1 MTQTAFAFAFPD
13 QPPPAIALPPPRQ
26 APAQRARSPAPPRER
41 KSKLPART
49 ARPGAEVK
57 TLADAVAY
65 VTSRTD
71 WSKSVRDVLA
81 SNVRR
86 MGWVLAIVR
95 ARADP
100 GYILP
105 ERSKLDLTTIAF
117 NIPWI
122 NQCLGDVSYGAA
134 GFRQERT
141 FRTVKSGF
149 RRICRELGKVLPHE
163 AADLP
168 PGDRFTAFIDATT
181 SWGRPAARRFA
192 AWCRDNGLAPE
203 AVTGETLAR
212 YAAFLEQNHFAKR
225 IDRIVPH
232 LTRVWTATAA
242 ANPDWP
248 QAKLVLPGHR
258 PPPNPPIS
266 SYPVSFQ
273 EEVAALIRRMD
284 GTDTQTRYRRIGKKK
299 PLRPATIKTR
309 LTCIRGAAGALVA
322 TGTDPQSITGLKDLV
337 TEKAAERIVTFYWD
351 KTERHR
357 ASLPEAKRQDFEGGC
372 SANLDGIC
380 STLIIIAQHYCK
392 IPIPPEDLREQPED
406 LRKQLE
412 DLRKQLEDDL
422 RRLKELSADVRSPK
436 LGRPTR
442 KNRDRLRLLFDDR
455 RNLTELMLLPRKLM
469 REALEM
475 LDWLEQDKKHL
486 TAKQVQ
492 ARLYQ
497 AARKARTAILIGIL
511 CRIPLRIKNLASI
524 RIGINLKFSG
534 ATSDVVTLAFEAFET
549 KNWFALEFSVG
560 ARLVEM
566 LRVYIDK
573 FLPILEGG
581 RTDIGPHRWLFP
593 AGEEGR
599 SGPLSIETTRTSI
612 ETAIYERVGVRIN
625 PHLFRAIAVRLCLE
639 HSPGA
644 LEFCR
649 LLLGDK
655 TLQIVL
661 AHYAALEAKEA
672 ARHQDQLV
680 DREEDRLSQLATSRA
695 KPGRRTGGVR

>member
-1 MTQTAFAFAFPD
+1 MPQTAFTFSFPD
-13 QPPPAIALPPPRQ
+13 QPPPAIAPPPRQ
-26 APAQRARSPAPPRER
+26 APAQTARSPAPPRAR
-41 KSKLPART
+41 NSKLPART
-49 ARPGAEVK
+49 ASPIPKVE
-57 TLADAVAY
+57 TFADAVAY
-65 VTSRTD
+65 VQRRSD
-71 WSKSVRDVLA
+71 WPKSLRDVLA

-86 MGWVLAIVR
+86 MGWTLATAR
-95 ARADP
+95 ARTDR

-105 ERSKLDLTTIAF
+105 KRSKLDLTTIPF
-117 NIPWI
+117 DIPKI
-122 NQCLGDVSYGAA
+122 NQCLEGVSYGAA
-134 GFRQERT
+134 GFRLESS
-141 FRTVKSGF
+141 FRTAKSGF
-149 RRICRELGKVLPHE
+149 RRLARELGKVLPHQ
-163 AADLP
+163 AAEPP
-168 PGDRFTAFIDATT
+168 PGDPFAAFIDATT
-181 SWGRPAARRFA
+181 RYGRPAARRFG
-192 AWCRDNGLAPE
+192 AWCRDNGLSPQD
-203 AVTGETLAR
+203 VTGETLTR
-212 YAAFLEQNHFAKR
+212 YAVFLEQHHFAVR
-225 IDRIVPH
+225 IDRIVP
-232 LTRVWTATAA
+232 LIARVWTATAA

-258 PPPNPPIS
+258 PSPNPPLS
-266 SYPVSFQ
+266 SYLASFQ

-392 IPIPPEDLREQPED
+392 IPIPPEDLREQP
-406 LRKQLE
+406 E

-655 TLQIVL
+655 SLQIVL

>member
-1 MTQTAFAFAFPD
+1 VTQTAFAFSFPD
-13 QPPPAIALPPPRQ
+13 QPPPAIAPPRQ
-26 APAQRARSPAPPRER
+26 APAQTARSPAPPRAR
-41 KSKLPART
+41 NSKLSGKTTRPAL
-49 ARPGAEVK
+49 EVK
-57 TLADAVAY
+57 TFADAVAY
-65 VTSRTD
+65 VQRRSD
-71 WSKSVRDVLA
+71 WSKPVRDVLA

-95 ARADP
+95 ARVDP

-105 ERSKLDLTTIAF
+105 ERRKLDLTTIPFDIAS
-117 NIPWI
+117 I
-122 NQCLGDVSYGAA
+122 NQRLRGVSYGAA
-134 GFRQERT
+134 GFERERS
-141 FRTVKSGF
+141 FRTAKSGF
-149 RRICRELGKVLPHE
+149 RRLGRELGKVLPHQ
-163 AADLP
+163 AAEPP
-168 PGDRFTAFIDATT
+168 PGDPFAAFIDATT
-181 SWGRPAARRFA
+181 VYGRASARRFV
-192 AWCRDNGLAPE
+192 AWCHDNGLTPK
-203 AVTGETLAR
+203 AVTGETMTR
-212 YAAFLEQNHFAKR
+212 YAEFLEQNHFAMR

-232 LTRVWTATAA
+232 LVKVWTATAA

-258 PPPNPPIS
+258 PPPNPPLS
-266 SYPVSFQ
+266 SYPASFQ
-273 EEVAALIRRMD
+273 EEVAALVRRMG
-284 GTDTQTRYRRIGKKK
+284 GTDTQTRFRRIGKKK

-309 LTCIRGAAGALVA
+309 LACIRGAAAALIA

-337 TEKAAERIVTFYWD
+337 TEKAAERIVTFYWN

-357 ASLPEAKRQDFEGGC
+357 ASLPESERQDFEGGY
-372 SANLDGIC
+372 STNLDGIC
-380 STLIIIAQHYCK
+380 STLLIIAQHYCK
-392 IPIPPEDLREQPED
+392 IPIPPEDLRE
-406 LRKQLE
+406 
-412 DLRKQLEDDL
+412 
-422 RRLKELSADVRSPK
+422 LKELAADVRSPK
-436 LGRPTR
+436 QGRPTR

-475 LDWLEQDKKHL
+475 LDWLEQNKKHL

-649 LLLGDK
+649 QLLGDK

-672 ARHQDQLV
+672 ARHQDLLV

-695 KPGRRTGGVR
+695 KSARHTGGVR

>member
-1 MTQTAFAFAFPD
+1 MTQAAFAFSFPD
-13 QPPPAIALPPPRQ
+13 QPPPAIAPPSPRQ
-26 APAQRARSPAPPRER
+26 APAQIARSPAPPRAR
-41 KSKLPART
+41 NSKLPTRT
-49 ARPGAEVK
+49 ARPALEVK
-57 TLADAVAY
+57 TFADAIAY
-65 VTSRTD
+65 VQSRTD

-86 MGWVLAIVR
+86 IGWILAIVR

-105 ERSKLDLTTIAF
+105 ERRKLDLTTIPFDIAS
-117 NIPWI
+117 I
-122 NQCLGDVSYGAA
+122 NQRLRGVSYGAA
-134 GFRQERT
+134 GFERERS
-141 FRTVKSGF
+141 FRTAKSGF
-149 RRICRELGKVLPHE
+149 RRLARELGKVLPHQ
-163 AADLP
+163 AAEPP
-168 PGDRFTAFIDATT
+168 PGDPFAAFIDATT
-181 SWGRPAARRFA
+181 RYGRPAARRFV
-192 AWCRDNGLAPE
+192 AWCRDNGLAPQ
-203 AVTGETLAR
+203 AVTGETLVH
-212 YAAFLEQNHFAKR
+212 YAAFLEQNHFAVR

-273 EEVAALIRRMD
+273 EDVAALVRRMN
-284 GTDTQTRYRRIGKKK
+284 GTDNQTRFRRIGKKK

-337 TEKAAERIVTFYWD
+337 TGDAADRIVTFYWD
-351 KTERHR
+351 KAERHR
-357 ASLPEAKRQDFEGGC
+357 ATLPEAKRQDFERGC
-372 SANLDGIC
+372 STNLDGIC
-380 STLIIIAQHYCK
+380 STLIIIAQHNCK
-392 IPIPPEDLREQPED
+392 IPTPPED

-412 DLRKQLEDDL
+412 DL

-455 RNLTELMLLPRKLM
+455 RNLTNLMILPRKLM

-475 LDWLEQDKKHL
+475 LDRIEPNKKRL

-511 CRIPLRIKNLASI
+511 CRIPLRIKNLVSI

-599 SGPLSIETTRTSI
+599 SGPLSIETTRTGI

-655 TLQIVL
+655 TLQLVL

-672 ARHQDQLV
+672 ARHQDLLV

-695 KPGRRTGGVR
+695 KPGRHTGGVR